1 MNYDVTWDFFD
12 VLSKIRMAL
21 FHSLIE
27 LLHRNDGGFKD
38 DFLSRKSFS
47 FKSSTAN
54 LIENTIRELK
64 SVSNNK
70 GYMLIA
76 AAPKSEAAAVID
88 LLQHEVIWVFTV
100 HKTERFYSL
109 IKFREI

>member
-1 MNYDVTWDFFD
+1 MNYDVTWDIFD
-12 VLSKIRMAL
+12 VLSKIRMAF

-27 LLHRNDGGFKD
+27 LLHRNDNTFKD

-47 FKSSTAN
+47 FKSPATN
-54 LIENTIRELK
+54 LIENTIRKLK

-76 AAPKSEAAAVID
+76 AVPKSEAVAVID
-88 LLQHEVIWVFTV
+88 FLQHEVICILL
-100 HKTERFYSL
+100 S
-109 IKFREI
+109 IQN